1 MKVQHYKAV
10 EPIRV
15 DEIERA
21 TAGVTIRRLI
31 SEVDGAG
38 SYTLDIFEVQPG
50 GYSAFHTHAWEPHGY
65 VIRGRGALVG
75 PAGET
80 PPREGDV
87 LYIPPEEPHQFR
99 NTGDEPLEMICLLPQ
114 AALTAYYMERIGSD
128 APPDPGAA

>member
-10 EPIRV
+10 QPIRA

-21 TAGVTIRRLI
+21 TTGVTIRRLI

-38 SYTLDIFEVQPG
+38 SYTLDIFEVEPNG
-50 GYSAFHTHAWEPHGY
+50 HSTFHAHAWEHHGY
-65 VIRGRGALVG
+65 VIRGQGVLVG

-80 PPREGDV
+80 PIREGDV

-99 NTGDEPLEMICLLPQ
+99 NTGDSPLEMICLLPQ
-114 AALTAYYMERIGSD
+114 VALTAYYMERINAD
-128 APPDPGAA
+128 AP